1 MTQPFSLGKHI
12 IRGYAMRKLLLGTTA
27 LAAAATLTA
36 NAALADVTI
45 AGSYEFKY
53 LSRSS
58 NVSTLDGTTMT
69 HGDTDMVVNFTNKT
83 DSGLDLTFRYDIG
96 AVGSTDGGNLTI
108 DEASL
113 AIAGG
118 FGKVVLG
125 MDDDAADA
133 YNIDE
138 MDLIAEEP
146 SATMTSSSISL
157 NSSISSDD
165 AMKVAYH
172 LPAMGGLTAGISHTD
187 RSAAGGTDTTSY
199 GAKYSMDA
207 AGASITLDIGYTTQA
222 TDQETGDGGTLT
234 GNVYGSGQEA
244 GVTIKYDALQI
255 GVYGAERENKAHT
268 SGVAVDATTDE
279 FNGVW
284 YAKYSMGPVSIGYSE
299 SYVDSGV
306 SETQT
311 VATTTAKTLR
321 TSGGIFEGEQIG
333 IAFNVNDNLSISY
346 SESTE
351 TYDAQDDA
359 TTAIADVDQEIDA
372 IQVAYSMGGMSIK
385 AYQMD
390 VTNPNFDEDATDA
403 GKTEIALGLAF

>member
-1 MTQPFSLGKHI
+1 
-12 IRGYAMRKLLLGTTA
+12 MRKLLLGTTA
-27 LAAAATLTA
+27 LAAAATISA
-36 NAALADVTI
+36 NTALADVTI
-45 AGSYEFKY
+45 SGSYEFKY

-118 FGKVVLG
+118 FGKIVLG
-125 MDDDAADA
+125 MDDDAADS

-146 SATMTSSSISL
+146 GATITSSSISTS
-157 NSSISSDD
+157 SSITSDD

-207 AGASITLDIGYTTQA
+207 AGASITLGYAAVQDENATQ
-222 TDQETGDGGTLT
+222 DVDMENMGMKIVSGDVSVIISQGG
-234 GNVYGSGQEA
+234 YEA
-244 GVTIKYDALQI
+244 SD
-255 GVYGAERENKAHT
+255 EDRENQGA
-268 SGVAVDATTDE
+268 
-279 FNGVW
+279 
-284 YAKYSMGPVSIGYSE
+284 
-299 SYVDSGV
+299 
-306 SETQT
+306 
-311 VATTTAKTLR
+311 
-321 TSGGIFEGEQIG
+321 
-333 IAFNVNDNLSISY
+333 SISY
-346 SESTE
+346 KMPNGMTIGAFTFKSEDDLDVGEEYTASGAEIQYSIASGLKATISVVDYDYKITTANHESTD
-351 TYDAQDDA
+351 TS
-359 TTAIADVDQEIDA
+359 ADSGTMTQLTIGA
-372 IQVAYSMGGMSIK
+372 S
-385 AYQMD
+385 
-390 VTNPNFDEDATDA
+390 F
-403 GKTEIALGLAF
+403 